1 MEVNPV
7 LQNRDNKYGQTSWLY
22 MHVHI
27 TRPWVQ
33 QHNNKSIRIRKLQ
46 DLFQLLTSKNS
57 YILKSTRISTSNMY
71 LLHVLFW
78 IHESHY
84 IHCAMYVSKKFGII
98 GFKTIFGSLYVES
111 KSVSHLLKL
120 WMEVFMLLKFNILT
134 DVMKSSYLPMPSFTV
149 GL

>member
-1 MEVNPV
+1 MIIYACTYNQTLSPATQQQKYKNQKITGPFSIIN
-7 LQNRDNKYGQTSWLY
+7 LQK
-22 MHVHI
+22 
-27 TRPWVQ
+27 
-33 QHNNKSIRIRKLQ
+33 
-46 DLFQLLTSKNS
+46 S

-71 LLHVLFW
+71 LLRVLFW

-134 DVMKSSYLPMPSFTV
+134 DVMKSSYLPMPSFT
-149 GL
+149 